1 MNKSFFFFSD
11 EPALDNADGNYV
23 QQQDGDSA
31 VEEDEDNEPP
41 QKKTKNKP
49 PSYRW
54 RKTKPPVYDTTFLGK
69 EFSLPLAEDL
79 TPMQYFNLFWSDDIT
94 ENLVTQTN
102 LYSVQKSGKALI
114 STKNKWKSLLASK
127 C

>member
-1 MNKSFFFFSD
+1 MNKSFFFFSN
-11 EPALDNADGNYV
+11 EPALDNANGNYV

-31 VEEDEDNEPP
+31 VEDEDNEPP

-69 EFSLPLAEDL
+69 EFSLPPAEDL
-79 TPMQYFNLFWSDDIT
+79 TPMQYFNLFWSDHIT